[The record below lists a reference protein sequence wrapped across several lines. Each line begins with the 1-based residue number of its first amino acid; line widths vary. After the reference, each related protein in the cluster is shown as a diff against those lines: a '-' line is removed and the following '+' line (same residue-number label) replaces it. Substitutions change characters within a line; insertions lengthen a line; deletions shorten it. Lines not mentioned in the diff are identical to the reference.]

1 MPEAWRIGP
10 DSVGDADGAGESCV
24 AVTVARH
31 AVRSLYQELTLYPKP
46 GLVSLVDTGSHDDM
60 DASTFVRSLFSLR
73 RYFQD
78 IALAGAHGDGFD
90 VLRGLGIEA
99 ERRMLLATGG
109 INTHRGAIFSLGL
122 LCAAAGRAYAG
133 AGAGAGTVGRDWP
146 PELLRATL
154 VDSWGQA
161 LAGHRGPATSH
172 GAAASARYAAAGARE
187 QAAAGFPVI
196 FELALPTLRKTLAA
210 GRGLRCARI
219 DALFALMAELSDT
232 NVYHR
237 GGIEG
242 ARIVRDTALRFLE
255 RGGTAASGWEEDA
268 VVAHR
273 RFVAQ
278 RLSPGGAADLLAATC
293 FIHALDAAPKLLE
306 PA

>member
-10 DSVGDADGAGESCV
+10 DWVRDTDDA
-24 AVTVARH
+24 AVSAMAVARH
-31 AVRSLYQELTLYPKP
+31 AVRSLYQELALYPKP

-78 IALAGAHGDGFD
+78 IALAGARGDDFS
-90 VLRGLGIEA
+90 VLRCLGIEA
-99 ERRMLLATGG
+99 ERRMLAATGG

-122 LCAAAGRAYAG
+122 LCAAAGRARRIGVPGPDAVR
-133 AGAGAGTVGRDWP
+133 AA
-146 PELLRATL
+146 LLACWGEALHCHR
-154 VDSWGQA
+154 GQA
-161 LAGHRGPATSH
+161 TSN
-172 GAAASARYAAAGARE
+172 GAAAGARYAAAGARE
-187 QAAAGFPVI
+187 QAAAGFPSI
-196 FELALPTLRKTLAA
+196 FELALPTLRQTLAA

-237 GGIEG
+237 GGVEG
-242 ARIVRDTALRFLE
+242 ARTVRDTSVRFLE
-255 RGGTAASGWEEDA
+255 RGGTAAPDWEAQA
-268 VVAHR
+268 VAVHH

-278 RLSPGGAADLLAATC
+278 RLSPGGAADLLATTC
-293 FIHALDAAPKLLE
+293 FIHALDAASEL
-306 PA
+306 A

>member
-10 DSVGDADGAGESCV
+10 DSVPDAGDAAAGAV
-24 AVTVARH
+24 AATVARH
-31 AVRSLYQELTLYPKP
+31 AVRSLYQELALYPKP

-78 IALAGAHGDGFD
+78 IALAGARGDGFD
-90 VLRGLGIEA
+90 ILRSLGIDA

-122 LCAAAGRAYAG
+122 LCAAAGRIGVSTTAG
-133 AGAGAGTVGRDWP
+133 WGPDA
-146 PELLRATL
+146 LRATL
-154 VDSWGQA
+154 QACWGEA
-161 LAGHRGPATSH
+161 LAGHRGSATSH
-172 GAAASARYAAAGARE
+172 GASACARYAAAGARE
-187 QAAAGFPVI
+187 QAAAGFPAI
-196 FELALPTLRKTLAA
+196 FELALPTLRRTLGA

-237 GGIEG
+237 GGLEG
-242 ARIVRDTALRFLE
+242 ARIVRDTSVRFLE
-255 RGGTAASGWEEDA
+255 RGGTAAPDWEEQA
-268 VVAHR
+268 VAAHHC
-273 RFVAQ
+273 FVAQ

-293 FIHALDAAPKLLE
+293 FIHALGAAPELRE

>member
-1 MPEAWRIGP
+1 MPEAWRIAP
-10 DSVGDADGAGESCV
+10 EQVRDRADAAAS
-24 AVTVARH
+24 AMTAAVARH
-31 AVRSLYQELTLYPKP
+31 AVRSLYQELALYPKP

-60 DASTFVRSLFSLR
+60 DATTFVRSLFSLR

-78 IALAGAHGDGFD
+78 IALAGARGDGFD
-90 VLRGLGIEA
+90 VLRGLGIDA
-99 ERRMLLATGG
+99 ERRMLAATGG

-122 LCAAAGRAYAG
+122 LCAAAGRAGRGTG
-133 AGAGAGTVGRDWP
+133 AQGWQPDA
-146 PELLRATL
+146 LRATL
-154 VDSWGQA
+154 QAGWGEA
-161 LAGHRGPATSH
+161 LSRYRGPAASH

-187 QAAAGFPVI
+187 QAAAGFPAI
-196 FELALPTLRKTLAA
+196 FELALPVLRRTLAA

-237 GGIEG
+237 GGLEG
-242 ARIVRDTALRFLE
+242 ARIVRDTSVRFLE
-255 RGGTAASGWEEDA
+255 RGGTAAPDWEA
-268 VVAHR
+268 QAMAAHR

-278 RLSPGGAADLLAATC
+278 RLSPGGAADQLAATC
-293 FIHALDAAPKLLE
+293 FVHALG

>member
-1 MPEAWRIGP
+1 MLETWRIGP
-10 DSVGDADGAGESCV
+10 DRVHGTDDAAGVVS
-24 AVTVARH
+24 VTVARH
-31 AVRSLYQELTLYPKP
+31 AVRSLYQELALYPKP

-78 IALAGAHGDGFD
+78 IALAGARGDDFD
-90 VLRGLGIEA
+90 VLRGLGIDA

-122 LCAAAGRAYAG
+122 LCAAAGRIGVSTTAG
-133 AGAGAGTVGRDWP
+133 WGPGALRTTLQACWGA
-146 PELLRATL
+146 
-154 VDSWGQA
+154 A

-172 GAAASARYAAAGARE
+172 GAAACARYAAAGARE
-187 QAAAGFPVI
+187 QAAAGFPAI
-196 FELALPTLRKTLAA
+196 FELALPTLRRTLAA

-237 GGIEG
+237 GGPEG
-242 ARIVRDTALRFLE
+242 ARTVRDTSVRFLE
-255 RGGTAASGWEEDA
+255 RGGTAAADWEAQA
-268 VVAHR
+268 VAAHH

-293 FIHALDAAPKLLE
+293 FLHALSAVPE

>member
-1 MPEAWRIGP
+1 MAEAWRIGH
-10 DSVGDADGAGESCV
+10 DSVHDADDAAASAS

-31 AVRSLYQELTLYPKP
+31 AVRSLYQELALYPKP

-78 IALAGAHGDGFD
+78 IALAGARGDDFD
-90 VLRGLGIEA
+90 ILRGLGIDA
-99 ERRMLLATGG
+99 ERRMLTATGG

-122 LCAAAGRAYAG
+122 LCAAAGRAGTLHLAG
-133 AGAGAGTVGRDWP
+133 WQPDAVRT
-146 PELLRATL
+146 TL
-154 VDSWGQA
+154 QTCWGEA
-161 LAGHRGPATSH
+161 LARHRGPATSH
-172 GAAASARYAAAGARE
+172 GAAASARYAAVGARE
-187 QAAAGFPVI
+187 QAAAGFPAIV
-196 FELALPTLRKTLAA
+196 ELALPALRRTLAA

-237 GGIEG
+237 GGLEG
-242 ARIVRDTALRFLE
+242 ARTVCDTSVRFLE
-255 RGGTAASGWEEDA
+255 RGGTAAPDWEAQA
-268 VVAHR
+268 VAAHR
-273 RFVAQ
+273 HFVAQ

-293 FIHALDAAPKLLE
+293 FVHALSTLSE

>member
-1 MPEAWRIGP
+1 
-10 DSVGDADGAGESCV
+10 V
-24 AVTVARH
+24 AATVARH
-31 AVRSLYQELTLYPKP
+31 AVRSLYQELALYPKP

-78 IALAGAHGDGFD
+78 IALAGARGDGFD
-90 VLRGLGIEA
+90 ILRSLGIDA

-122 LCAAAGRAYAG
+122 LCAAAGRIGVSTTAG
-133 AGAGAGTVGRDWP
+133 WGPDA
-146 PELLRATL
+146 LRATL
-154 VDSWGQA
+154 QACWGEA
-161 LAGHRGPATSH
+161 LAGHRGPETSH
-172 GAAASARYAAAGARE
+172 GASACVRYAAAGARE
-187 QAAAGFPVI
+187 QAAAGFPAI
-196 FELALPTLRKTLAA
+196 FELALPTLRRTLAD

-237 GGIEG
+237 GGLEG
-242 ARIVRDTALRFLE
+242 ARTVRDTSVRFLV
-255 RGGTAASGWEEDA
+255 RGGTAAPDWEEQA
-268 VVAHR
+268 VAAHH

-293 FIHALDAAPKLLE
+293 FVHALGTMPELPE